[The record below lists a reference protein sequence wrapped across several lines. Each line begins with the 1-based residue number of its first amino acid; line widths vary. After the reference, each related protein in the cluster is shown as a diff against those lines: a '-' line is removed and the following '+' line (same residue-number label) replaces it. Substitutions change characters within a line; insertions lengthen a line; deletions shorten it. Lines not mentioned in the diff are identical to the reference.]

1 MLDKVGKLITKV
13 FGSKSEKD
21 IKGIQPIV
29 DKIKAFGP
37 DMESLSDQ
45 ELQAKTQRFKEKIQ
59 EATAEVRA
67 EIKEIKAR
75 LEHIEELNP
84 TENRRLGEEL
94 DQLEQEELD
103 LIEEVLNDIL
113 PEAYAVLKDTCR
125 RFVGK
130 SWKVAGDEITWNMI
144 PYDVQLVG
152 AIVLHQG
159 KIAEGYSVRVGL

>member
-1 MLDKVGKLITKV
+1 MRRNRSEKLNHLRLKVNFHCFNQIIHSKRDYVEMKVGKLITKV

-45 ELQAKTQRFKEKIQ
+45 ELQAKTQGFKEKIQ

-75 LEHIEELNP
+75 LEHIEKLNP

-103 LIEEVLNDIL
+103 IIEDVLNDIL
-113 PEAYAVLKDTCR
+113 PESIC
-125 RFVGK
+125 
-130 SWKVAGDEITWNMI
+130 SI
-144 PYDVQLVG
+144 
-152 AIVLHQG
+152 
-159 KIAEGYSVRVGL
+159 EGYLPSICR